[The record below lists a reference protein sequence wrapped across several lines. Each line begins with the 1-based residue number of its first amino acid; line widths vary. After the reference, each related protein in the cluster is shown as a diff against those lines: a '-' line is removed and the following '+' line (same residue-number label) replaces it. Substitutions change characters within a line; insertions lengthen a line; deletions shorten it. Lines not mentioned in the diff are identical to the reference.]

1 MCECIIAVEV
11 AATDFAFNLSN
22 ENPNL
27 MKVCQLFI
35 LCFMHQHI
43 SHPVQKKQKTKHTH
57 TKKSIYEWS
66 LEITC
71 FLW

>member
-22 ENPNL
+22 ENANL

-43 SHPVQKKQKTKHTH
+43 SHPVQKKQKTKQTH
-57 TKKSIYEWS
+57 TYKKID
-66 LEITC
+66 L
-71 FLW
+71 